1 MKGLNG
7 KVAVVLGASAEGG
20 TGWAIAQA
28 LAEHGAKVVM
38 GARSFERLKALAT
51 RIDATAV
58 ACDAAVESQVANLAA
73 QARGIHGR
81 LDIAVNSAGFSVL
94 GQIAAAKQE
103 TVESSLRINYFGNVY
118 FIKHMAEAM
127 QPGGSIVIISSL
139 AATHPILP
147 HFAYA
152 CAKAA
157 SECLVRYAAMEY
169 GARGIRVNSIQ
180 PGPIVSDLGREH
192 FATPGVPEAYLREI
206 PLRRLGY
213 PADFA
218 DAVLWL
224 AGPAYITGHNLPVN
238 GGMQLTRF
246 PYVDELPGGAE
257 SYGDIKALFDR
268 ERAAAP
274 K

>member
-1 MKGLNG
+1 MNDLRG
-7 KVAVVLGASAEGG
+7 KVAVVLGASAEAG
-20 TGWAIAQA
+20 TGWAIARA
-28 LAEHGAKVVM
+28 LAQSGAQVVVA
-38 GARSFERLKALAT
+38 ARSFSKLAALAGT
-51 RIDATAV
+51 IGATPV
-58 ACDAAVESQVANLAA
+58 ACDAAEERQVEGLAQKA
-73 QARGIHGR
+73 IEVYGHI
-81 LDIAVNSAGFSVL
+81 DIAVNSAGYSVL
-94 GQIAAAKQE
+94 GLIGDAAQSNIDQA
-103 TVESSLRINYFGNVY
+103 LRVNYMGNVY
-118 FIKHMAEAM
+118 FIKHMANRMRA
-127 QPGGSIVIISSL
+127 GGSIVIISSL
-139 AATHPILP
+139 GATHPIMP

-152 CAKAA
+152 CSKAA

-192 FATPGVPEAYLREI
+192 FAVPGVKEAYVREI

-213 PADFA
+213 PDDFA

-246 PYVDELPGGAE
+246 PYTQELPGGAD

-268 ERAAAP
+268 DQT